1 VRIVKVIASDVH
13 NHHLTLVADNVDE
26 IAVSLRI
33 FFSGRNAN
41 RQSRF
46 AMALNPF
53 WRCYVR
59 IVDELNVTRLDATGS
74 HRIQEVSARA
84 VSLQPFHNLRVKM
97 NRMC

>member
-33 FFSGRNAN
+33 FFRNAN
-41 RQSRF
+41 RQARF